1 MPAQAWLT
9 RQLRA
14 GLPAKKFLPDED
26 RRCQTPQR
34 GSVLGGD
41 EEAVEVEAGLGVFL
55 GIAADGGVSEVG
67 DRLAADEIVD
77 GGERFWILEMTV
89 YAAAFAELVLHE
101 LRGGFFT
108 VDVLRQ
114 QLVKKPG
121 MPPSL
126 PIQPRR
132 T

>member
-41 EEAVEVEAGLGVFL
+41 EEAVEVEAGLGVFF

-67 DRLAADEIVD
+67 DGLVVGELVE
-77 GGERFWILEMTV
+77 GGECFGILEMTV
-89 YAAAFAELVLHE
+89 
-101 LRGGFFT
+101 
-108 VDVLRQ
+108 
-114 QLVKKPG
+114 
-121 MPPSL
+121 
-126 PIQPRR
+126 
-132 T
+132 